1 MESESVPC
9 FANEVDDTMC
19 PVRLWEEYSAR
30 SASFKPD
37 GPAFMLHGKALSRDY
52 MVARTTALMCLA
64 DISFVDHKGVVMDV
78 RAASWR
84 SGAVCSA
91 VKAGVSVPYIMALG
105 RWSSRAWENYLLHAP
120 MDLQGSASS
129 MWADA
134 SLQMAP
140 ATSGLRVVEFDVGG
154 FFAPTIARSVNIDLS
169 SLNINV

>member
-1 MESESVPC
+1 
-9 FANEVDDTMC
+9 
-19 PVRLWEEYSAR
+19 
-30 SASFKPD
+30 
-37 GPAFMLHGKALSRDY
+37 
-52 MVARTTALMCLA
+52 
-64 DISFVDHKGVVMDV
+64 
-78 RAASWR
+78 
-84 SGAVCSA
+84 
-91 VKAGVSVPYIMALG
+91 MALG

-129 MWADA
+129 MWANA